1 MKFPSR
7 SKTIL
12 FSLFGLLVLMG
23 CLGLKWM
30 YAFAQLHEAQGSPL
44 FPPEMNAARDAKVEF
59 VVGDLGGVPVRI
71 PHYFANYVE
80 YDGDPGFGEKRQGP
94 APKRTYQS
102 KLASFGFEVRFPDM
116 AGRSSPEMWKDY
128 EKYRDYNWK
137 DYYDPIKSITPWI
150 GVGFDA
156 GSRFPGYGYLDRYVN
171 ATLAFN
177 AEREGYAALS
187 YRNYAKL
194 PKTEH
199 GLTVYAPPGTDPK
212 TNKPYRQDDDAKDLF
227 VHKDK
232 SGKVDTYIE
241 CSNRNLNNF
250 KFSPCTQ
257 YISMEPR
264 MRAGIYISYT
274 RHYLPHWQQIQRNVS
289 ELVWSFKTDTPE
301 APAASA
307 SAPSVQH

>member
-7 SKTIL
+7 SKTVL
-12 FSLFGLLVLMG
+12 FSLFGLLLLMG
-23 CLGLKWM
+23 LLGLKWM
-30 YAFAQLHEAQGSPL
+30 HAFAQSNQAQGSPL
-44 FPPEMNAARDAKVEF
+44 FPPEMNAARDAKVAF

-94 APKRTYQS
+94 IPERTYQS
-102 KLASFGFEVRFPDM
+102 KLSSFGFKVRFPDM
-116 AGRSSPEMWKDY
+116 AGLSSPEMWKDHDQY
-128 EKYRDYNWK
+128 KDPYWK
-137 DYYDPIKSITPWI
+137 DYYDPIKSISPWI
-150 GVGFDA
+150 RVGFRSGA
-156 GSRFPGYGYLDRYVN
+156 IYPGDGFLEYWVN

-187 YRNYAKL
+187 HKNYAKL

-199 GLTVYAPPGTDPK
+199 GLTVYAPPGIDPK
-212 TNKPYRQDDDAKDLF
+212 THKPYREDDDAQDLF
-227 VHKDK
+227 VHRDK

-257 YISMEPR
+257 HISMEPR
-264 MRAGIYISYT
+264 MRAEIYISYT
-274 RHYLPHWQQIQRNVS
+274 RHHLPYWQQIQRNVS
-289 ELVWSFKTDTPE
+289 ELVWSFKVDAA
-301 APAASA
+301 APAA
-307 SAPSVQH
+307 PGTPR